1 MIYHLLKNWLTF
13 FMTKSVLFLFL
24 EISFLR
30 KISHIIQT
38 PEIKQYYIEIYHLLF
53 IDKEL
58 NSDFL
63 QNHKIKLY
71 QILNIIY
78 NTKVSDI
85 FYLFGKLYYDG
96 KIAQQD
102 FIVSIE
108 YFDISADFGNADA
121 IFHIRKIY
129 YNGQGVTR
137 DYKKAIE

>member
-71 QILNIIY
+71 
-78 NTKVSDI
+78 
-85 FYLFGKLYYDG
+85 
-96 KIAQQD
+96 
-102 FIVSIE
+102 
-108 YFDISADFGNADA
+108 
-121 IFHIRKIY
+121 
-129 YNGQGVTR
+129 
-137 DYKKAIE
+137 